1 MVSQIDEYVKHYTI
15 IAMAILMKFLLGT
28 IKKVNKS
35 KKDDG
40 DPLTN
45 MLEVLQPMDQIT
57 INHFK

>member
-1 MVSQIDEYVKHYTI
+1 
-15 IAMAILMKFLLGT
+15 MKFLLGT